1 MTMCWPQGWPG
12 SCSGLTRT
20 GCRRLAMPRL
30 HGICISEHGGQ
41 ASRTARRGMRC
52 MRKRSGRCCM
62 GRQWIYGAAIT
73 AAFIAGWLT
82 QGWRLGEQMAEQ
94 RAEHIDLLRR
104 TAEANA
110 EVILQRQADQQ
121 AQAQRLAELDTKHT
135 QELSH
140 ALQENRRLEDLY
152 SAADDE
158 RRRLRIDVI
167 VARNDAIVSET
178 TGGGS
183 MGDAASLELSPA
195 ARRAVFDLR
204 RAMIEDLEKLEYF
217 QNWAKTSGGWAREP
231 PRSDAGR

>member
-41 ASRTARRGMRC
+41 ANRTGRRGMRC
-52 MRKRSGRCCM
+52 MLRRSARCCM
-62 GRQWIYGAAIT
+62 GRQWIYGAAFS

-82 QGWRLGEQMAEQ
+82 QGWRMGKQLAEQ
-94 RAEHIDLLRR
+94 RAEHVDQLRR

-110 EVILQRQADQQ
+110 QVILQQQADQQ
-121 AQAQRLAELDTKHT
+121 AQAQRLADLDTIHT

-152 SAADDE
+152 SAADGE
-158 RRRLRIDVI
+158 RRRLRIEVI
-167 VARNDAIVSET
+167 VARNDATVSET
-178 TGGGS
+178 TSACGV
-183 MGDAASLELSPA
+183 GDAASLELSPA
-195 ARRAVFDLR
+195 ARRSFWTIR
-204 RAMIEDLEKLEYF
+204 RMMLEDRAKLEYLQDF
-217 QNWAKTSGGWAREP
+217 VRALGGYDAARH
-231 PRSDAGR
+231 SSAN